1 MTAGDD
7 VHRCSWA
14 GPPGSAMR
22 AYHDTEWGAPTHDD
36 RELFELLILEGA
48 QAGLSWRTILER
60 RDGYRRA
67 FEGFDP
73 EVVAGYEE
81 EDVARL
87 LADTGI
93 IRNRAKVRSAI
104 ANARAW
110 LDLVAEAGTFDAYLW
125 AWVDGSPVRNRWAEP
140 GQVPATSPVTDALS
154 RDLKRRGFGF
164 VGPTIVYA
172 YAQSAGLVMDH
183 LTSCYRGAELS

>member
-1 MTAGDD
+1 
-7 VHRCSWA
+7 
-14 GPPGSAMR
+14 MR

-36 RELFELLILEGA
+36 RELFELLVLEGA

-67 FEGFDP
+67 FQGFAP
-73 EVVAGYEE
+73 EVVARYGPDDE
-81 EDVARL
+81 ARL
-87 LADTGI
+87 LADPGI
-93 IRNRAKVRSAI
+93 IRNRAKVRSAVT
-104 ANARAW
+104 NARAW

-125 AWVDGSPVRNRWAEP
+125 GWVDGSPVRNRWEEP

-164 VGPTIVYA
+164 VGPTIMYA
-172 YAQSAGLVMDH
+172 YAQSTGVVMDH
-183 LTSCYRGAELS
+183 LTSCYRCAELS